1 MNTPEPGKNARS
13 ETMKVCPRC
22 YDNNPINATECR
34 QCGLAL
40 GAMTANTPHLCPAGL
55 HVMDPTWKVC
65 VFCKTD
71 GTVADSPSV
80 RSDTAY
86 ETTAARPRRTVVEAE
101 PRYLSG
107 TLGETAA
114 SGGTT
119 QSAPPAARRTRY
131 DSGSSQPGT
140 AAPSGARRI
149 VGVLITYTWQ
159 PEGQVFP
166 VREGRNLIG
175 RDPQQADIAVP
186 QDDTLSA
193 VNSHITFRKSF
204 VIGDQVSMG
213 GTDVNGEPVEQQFH
227 PLPNYSR
234 IRTGSTIWTF
244 IAISPPGE
252 TAAE

>member
-1 MNTPEPGKNARS
+1 MNTPEAGKNARS

-40 GAMTANTPHLCPAGL
+40 GTMTGNVPHLCPAGL
-55 HVMDPTWKVC
+55 HVMDPSWKVC

-71 GTVADSPSV
+71 GTVAESASM
-80 RSDTAY
+80 RSETTY
-86 ETTAARPRRTVVEAE
+86 ETAAGRPRRTVVETDS
-101 PRYLSG
+101 RYSSS
-107 TLGETAA
+107 TLGETAGA
-114 SGGTT
+114 GTA
-119 QSAPPAARRTRY
+119 QSAPVAAKRTRY
-131 DSGSSQPGT
+131 DSGASQAGNV
-140 AAPSGARRI
+140 APSAARRI
-149 VGVLITYTWQ
+149 VAILITYTWQ

-252 TAAE
+252 AAAE